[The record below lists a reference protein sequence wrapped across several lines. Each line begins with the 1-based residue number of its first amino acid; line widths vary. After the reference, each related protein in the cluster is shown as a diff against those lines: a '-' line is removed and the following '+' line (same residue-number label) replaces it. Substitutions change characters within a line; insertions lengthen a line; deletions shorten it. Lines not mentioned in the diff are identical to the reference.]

1 MKKQKIAVG
10 PGASSLML
18 IAVVLALT
26 VLTVLTMISARNDES
41 LSLRSV
47 ETRQQ
52 VYELSSKAERSLA
65 KLDAILA
72 KAGADNTGDAYL
84 EAVKA
89 ALPEGMRLEG
99 NQVLWE
105 EKESDRQLECGVKLN
120 DAGTFPRSE
129 WTRHRL
135 GEADIWE
142 DNFSGFDDFGDGT
155 EEDDIGENT
164 ETEASD
170 AEDNSDLFMEDEEDD
185 TL

>member
-1 MKKQKIAVG
+1 MRKQKIAVG

-65 KLDAILA
+65 KLDSVLA
-72 KAGADNTGDAYL
+72 KAGAESPGEAYL
-84 EAVKA
+84 QAVRS
-89 ALPEGMRLEG
+89 ALPEGMRMEG
-99 NQVLWE
+99 DQILWE
-105 EKESDRQLECGVKLN
+105 EKGNDRRLECGVKLKE
-120 DAGTFPRSE
+120 AGTFPRTE
-129 WTRHRL
+129 WVLHRL

-142 DNFSGFDDFGDGT
+142 GSFDDLSDLRDDIA
-155 EEDDIGENT
+155 EEDPEGET
-164 ETEASD
+164 GEDDADMMDDSD
-170 AEDNSDLFMEDEEDD
+170 LLGLDDEDN